1 VFLRDTVLLSPGGMS
16 LKSIGGLYPSLPL
29 SKIEL
34 TGAYYKNMDVFQREN
49 PDQFKAYALQDA
61 KIVLWHALEVQNS
74 HYKFTGKYT
83 IPVTLSSLASL
94 YLEKELIEKGTGQ
107 YHPKTGNGLISLR
120 SIPKMMTPAG
130 VELSGDLHEY
140 LDYFLGSYHGGRNES
155 FLYGVVKGVFYDYDL
170 PGAYPT
176 AMALLDYPA

>member
-1 VFLRDTVLLSPGGMS
+1 
-16 LKSIGGLYPSLPL
+16 
-29 SKIEL
+29 
-34 TGAYYKNMDVFQREN
+34 MDVFQKEN
-49 PDQFKAYALQDA
+49 PMLFESYAKQDA

-94 YLEKELIEKGTGQ
+94 YLEKELIEKGTGH

-120 SIPKMMTPAG
+120 TIPKMMTPAG

-155 FLYGVVKGVFYDYDL
+155 FLYGVIKDTFYDYDL

-176 AMALLDYPA
+176 AMSLLDYPA